1 MKKSFTLFSTLILI
15 FVFSMLAI
23 KIYEVKSISSINITN
38 QYRYIQAKNHLIFL
52 EEYIHSID
60 DLKTLDK
67 IQIENIKFDIFAL
80 IKKVDVKY
88 EIELIVKAIDSDI
101 RLYKSIEVIK

>member
-15 FVFSMLAI
+15 FIFSMLAI